1 MSIRTEPHLFTKA
14 EYTDDM
20 GVVLWWEFPIVGP
33 PYLGT
38 PYDKGIEVAIVPDI
52 ALHIHTSEGEDKDDP
67 SFELTGR
74 TKTFFVGGW
83 PGYHTHFTLLA
94 VPDAPK

>member
-38 PYDKGIEVAIVPDI
+38 PYDKGID
-52 ALHIHTSEGEDKDDP
+52 
-67 SFELTGR
+67 ELTGR